1 MWIQCAKISAWNPPS
16 YCSRNFGTGPFGTR
30 DGKIL
35 PDLGT
40 QRRLGTACSS
50 ALARWALDLIQ
61 GGIYSPADTLFSTC
75 FGHGTQLDVPISEI
89 EINWNHLPH
98 DMDPRMR
105 ITELVIYRRSNSEVA
120 ENILPDKREDWKMD
134 GFVFSIVNSMYLY
147 HSLSFSI
154 WLAKSRYK
162 YSIWFHDWWFQ
173 PVARCYWCYN
183 YGWIVVNIHMSRDM
197 NLASMV
203 KYPVITWTVHPSILV
218 ENHIGEYNPLLHQSL
233 SATVHRGFPL
243 IWGS

>member
-1 MWIQCAKISAWNPPS
+1 MCKNLSMKSPVLLFPQFWHWTIWHPWWQDPTWSWHSEAPGNSLQFSAREMSAGSDSGGNLFFSRYTLFHMFWAWNPTMS
-16 YCSRNFGTGPFGTR
+16 QF
-30 DGKIL
+30 
-35 PDLGT
+35 
-40 QRRLGTACSS
+40 QRLKS
-50 ALARWALDLIQ
+50 
-61 GGIYSPADTLFSTC
+61 
-75 FGHGTQLDVPISEI
+75 I
-89 EINWNHLPH
+89 EIIFFMVWIQEWGSLSWWFIAGATL
-98 DMDPRMR
+98 RWR
-105 ITELVIYRRSNSEVA
+105 KIFCRT
-120 ENILPDKREDWKMD
+120 REKIEKWMEI
-134 GFVFSIVNSMYLY
+134 FFSIVNSMYLY

-233 SATVHRGFPL
+233 SAAVHRGLPL

>member
-75 FGHGTQLDVPISEI
+75 FGHGTQQCPNFRD
-89 EINWNHLPH
+89 WNRLKSSSSWYGSKNEDHWVGDLSPEQLWGGGKYSAGQE
-98 DMDPRMR
+98 RR
-105 ITELVIYRRSNSEVA
+105 LKNGWICFFYCELYV
-120 ENILPDKREDWKMD
+120 
-134 GFVFSIVNSMYLY
+134 
-147 HSLSFSI
+147 SLSFSI

-233 SATVHRGFPL
+233 SAAVHRGLPL